1 MLEWKIMKRLILSLV
16 FVLAISISLFASIY
30 PVDETIGLVDE
41 GPALLLEALKQEYS
55 SAWLETYVSP
65 SFRLAFDPLYSE
77 ALTVILPLSNPVT
90 ATDGNEVKVRD
101 LEDNAIYSF
110 FLDDEGMI
118 ETFVQQ

>member
-16 FVLAISISLFASIY
+16 FVLAISISLFASLY

-55 SAWLETYVSP
+55 PAWLETYVSP

-77 ALTVILPLSNPVT
+77 ALTDILPLSNPVT

>member
-1 MLEWKIMKRLILSLV
+1 MKRLVLSIV
-16 FVLAISISLFASIY
+16 FFLAISISLFASLY
-30 PVDETIGLVDE
+30 PMDETIGLVDE
-41 GPALLLEALKQEYS
+41 GPALLLEALKEEYS
-55 SAWLETYVSP
+55 PSWLETYVSS

-77 ALTVILPLSNPVT
+77 TLTDILPLSNPVT

-101 LEDNAIYSF
+101 LEDNSIYSF